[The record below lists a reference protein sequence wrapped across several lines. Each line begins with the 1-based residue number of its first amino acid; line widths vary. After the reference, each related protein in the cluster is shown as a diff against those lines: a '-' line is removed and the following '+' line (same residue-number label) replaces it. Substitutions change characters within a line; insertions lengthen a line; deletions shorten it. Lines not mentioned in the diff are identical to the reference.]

1 MRTAIASDI
10 RAASAASVVRVAFA
24 AALLL
29 ATAPAAAQ
37 DLSTNAVRPAPMK
50 VVSREVAKYRFS
62 GSRNEGLPAEV
73 TVIDR
78 GGELVA
84 TYRLPGQRI
93 AEPMMVT
100 LLDADIILQAETDK
114 GVLTIQLFK
123 QNDQPDGDAV
133 TGRWTLGS
141 RSGEL
146 RGRAK

>member
-1 MRTAIASDI
+1 MRTATATNI
-10 RAASAASVVRVAFA
+10 RAAGFAHVAFA

-29 ATAPAAAQ
+29 AGAPVAAQ
-37 DLSTNAVRPAPMK
+37 DLSTSAVRPAPMK
-50 VVSREVAKYRFS
+50 VVSREVAKYRFN

-78 GGELVA
+78 GGELIA
-84 TYRLPGQRI
+84 TYRLPGQRV

-100 LLDADIILQAETDK
+100 LLDTDIILQAETDK
-114 GVLTIQLFK
+114 GVLTIRLFE
-123 QNDQPDGDAV
+123 QNGQPRGDAV